1 MSSITHAI
9 RSDFTALFT
18 NSSSMDGD
26 TTSPIRRD
34 FSFQCDREQASPI
47 SAIMNYTP
55 PTSPRCQ
62 SPVAATRKPT
72 SAGDSEHSE
81 AEADAVSAL
90 QMMMLL
96 RTPPKEKTD
105 SQFFPT
111 DGDHSDCESHSGS
124 SESEYDIEEDED
136 DREDPQI
143 VERRL
148 SATLRK
154 RLYGSS
160 TAPSDDEDEDEAYNV
175 PKRRI
180 SYAHAYPDTAPDIA
194 SWRDRLRRQQ
204 PSVKSVTVPRPVPI
218 KIVSGMNAR
227 VERERAIA
235 LTTPVVTKKQGP
247 MSYPMTPAPSHEAE
261 PVVSSSR
268 MRRTSSSSS
277 TTSPTT
283 PHHRSSITTTTAS
296 TFTSNRTCAACRASQ
311 TPCWRPGFTPG
322 TWLCNSC
329 GLRYKKTGVR
339 CVNED
344 CCYLP
349 VRTEWREMKLG
360 SAGGKGG
367 MRCLQCGGEVKV
379 RGG

>member
-9 RSDFTALFT
+9 RSDFITNT
-18 NSSSMDGD
+18 NSMGGD
-26 TTSPIRRD
+26 TTSPIYRD
-34 FSFQCDREQASPI
+34 FSLHCDREQASPI

-55 PTSPRCQ
+55 PTPPRCQ
-62 SPVAATRKPT
+62 SPVATRKPT

-105 SQFFPT
+105 LQFFPT

-124 SESEYDIEEDED
+124 ECEYDTDDEEDEC
-136 DREDPQI
+136 EDPQI

-148 SATLRK
+148 STTLRK

-180 SYAHAYPDTAPDIA
+180 AYAHAYPDTTPDIA

-204 PSVKSVTVPRPVPI
+204 PSVTVSVPRPVPI
-218 KIVSGMNAR
+218 RIVPGMNAR
-227 VERERAIA
+227 VEKERAVA
-235 LTTPVVTKKQGP
+235 VSTPVVTKKQGP

-283 PHHRSSITTTTAS
+283 PHHTHTHHRSSITS
-296 TFTSNRTCAACRASQ
+296 TSTSNRTCAACRASQ

-339 CVNED
+339 CVNEE